1 MHLLLTD
8 RLTCPRCGPAFGL
21 ILRADLMDGRQV
33 VEGVLGC
40 PNCRDQF
47 PVHGGFGDLRA
58 PPRRDPGPGLA
69 GLPDPRPEDAEEAD
83 RLHALLGVAQGP
95 GTLGLVGSPAR
106 HAEALAARIEGIHVM
121 AVDADLGD
129 RPESP
134 GVSRLLAG
142 PGLPVYDRT
151 LRGVAVDARL
161 GAGWIGE
168 AARAVARLGR
178 VVVVRAGPDAR
189 GLLEA
194 AGLEVLAAAEDV
206 VVAARR

>member
-1 MHLLLTD
+1 
-8 RLTCPRCGPAFGL
+8 
-21 ILRADLMDGRQV
+21 
-33 VEGVLGC
+33 
-40 PNCRDQF
+40 
-47 PVHGGFGDLRA
+47 
-58 PPRRDPGPGLA
+58 
-69 GLPDPRPEDAEEAD
+69 
-83 RLHALLGVAQGP
+83 
-95 GTLGLVGSPAR
+95 
-106 HAEALAARIEGIHVM
+106 M

-178 VVVVRAGPDAR
+178 VVVVRAGSDAR